1 MEEIDNFARVGGT
14 LDGRGGEG
22 GGGVGRGGT
31 ESGRIEEL
39 TDLGCGGDGFVL
51 GRDSFVDGVLVW
63 RYEDG
68 DGTCRC

>member
-1 MEEIDNFARVGGT
+1 M
-14 LDGRGGEG
+14 
-22 GGGVGRGGT
+22 GRGGT